1 MSGLLFG
8 RSNQRR
14 PDGRGMQYAWKRLKM
29 HTEFYR
35 EILKGKDRFG
45 DLDLHGRIALKYL
58 NVL

>member
-1 MSGLLFG
+1 
-8 RSNQRR
+8 
-14 PDGRGMQYAWKRLKM
+14 MQYAWKRLKM